1 MILDRLK
8 VRGLWTQA
16 LRQQL
21 KDHHSSIGDLDLSIW
36 TLSGVPC
43 PLLSDGLC
51 MAYES
56 RPMACRLI
64 ASKSVP
70 GLCAVSN
77 LASARPHIPNMFF
90 RKDFDAL
97 ELRLSKQVGIPLVRL
112 PISEMVLRA
121 EMLATGKVALEN
133 IFTDKYDL

>member
-1 MILDRLK
+1 
-8 VRGLWTQA
+8 
-16 LRQQL
+16 
-21 KDHHSSIGDLDLSIW
+21 
-36 TLSGVPC
+36 
-43 PLLSDGLC
+43 
-51 MAYES
+51 
-56 RPMACRLI
+56 
-64 ASKSVP
+64 
-70 GLCAVSN
+70 
-77 LASARPHIPNMFF
+77 MFF